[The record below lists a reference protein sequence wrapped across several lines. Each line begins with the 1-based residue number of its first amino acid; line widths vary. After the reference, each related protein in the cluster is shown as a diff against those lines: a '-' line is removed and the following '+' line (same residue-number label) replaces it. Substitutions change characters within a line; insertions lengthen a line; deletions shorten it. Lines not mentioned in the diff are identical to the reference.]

1 MSFKSILKKSLT
13 SGLLQQKLSAP
24 ELIVVLLVTVFF
36 AVYILILYRKMTKST
51 FYSRTFGIS
60 LVMLSVVTAG
70 MILSMQ
76 ANFVITFGM
85 LGSLSL
91 IRFRTSVKGTV
102 DQIFIF
108 WSVSVGLLCGASCYG
123 VALAEVV
130 ILTAVL
136 FLLPRTKE
144 PRRNVLLQLEM
155 DCQEAEEPVLALAK
169 EYDKKAQIRGR
180 NQGQGFRELLIRMNI
195 GNADREA
202 LLARLNGDGQVRT
215 AFFTDG
221 DGR

>member
-13 SGLLQQKLSAP
+13 NGLLQQQLSAP
-24 ELIVVLLVTVFF
+24 ELIVTLLVTVFF

-123 VALAEVV
+123 VALAEAV

-136 FLLPRTKE
+136 LYCCSWRWTV
-144 PRRNVLLQLEM
+144 RRRKSRCWHWQRNTIKRHRS
-155 DCQEAEEPVLALAK
+155 A
-169 EYDKKAQIRGR
+169 YGIR
-180 NQGQGFRELLIRMNI
+180 
-195 GNADREA
+195 DR
-202 LLARLNGDGQVRT
+202 
-215 AFFTDG
+215 AFG
-221 DGR
+221 SC